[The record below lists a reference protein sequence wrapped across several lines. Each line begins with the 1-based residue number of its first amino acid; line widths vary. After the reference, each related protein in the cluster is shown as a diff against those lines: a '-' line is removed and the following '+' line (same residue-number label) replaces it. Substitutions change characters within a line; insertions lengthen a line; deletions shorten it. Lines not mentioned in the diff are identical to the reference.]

1 MDNLLFKATSEV
13 LVTLIYLGPMC
24 GQEKDI
30 HQVLRVLCMKDSGRP
45 HKRMTKWEI
54 CGVPICHNHW
64 RPGHSPAAW
73 SAGAGETTSAFLN
86 TNTHA
91 PCTSLGGQHPQHK
104 NQLKTPVLC
113 CLIRKRV
120 GNICL
125 HAHGLRGTQFSALT
139 FTLSQTGKVSLT
151 LPTVGG
157 GPCGGIS
164 GLEFTSLTPVKLFL
178 PLGSWHCT
186 LEALLPP
193 GIC

>member
-1 MDNLLFKATSEV
+1 ML
-13 LVTLIYLGPMC
+13 
-24 GQEKDI
+24 
-30 HQVLRVLCMKDSGRP
+30 
-45 HKRMTKWEI
+45 KWEI
-54 CGVPICHNHW
+54 CGVPICHNYSP
-64 RPGHSPAAW
+64 PGYSPAAW

-86 TNTHA
+86 TETQV
-91 PCTSLGGQHPQHK
+91 PCTSLCGQHPQHK

-113 CLIRKRV
+113 CLIRKCI

-139 FTLSQTGKVSLT
+139 FTLSQTGEVSLT

-164 GLEFTSLTPVKLFL
+164 GLEITSLTPGNLFL
-178 PLGSWHCT
+178 PLGSWQCT

-193 GIC
+193 GICWPHTPAGPIMAAQVGLRDRPCPCFSPKTTRSVDMQWVVRSDR